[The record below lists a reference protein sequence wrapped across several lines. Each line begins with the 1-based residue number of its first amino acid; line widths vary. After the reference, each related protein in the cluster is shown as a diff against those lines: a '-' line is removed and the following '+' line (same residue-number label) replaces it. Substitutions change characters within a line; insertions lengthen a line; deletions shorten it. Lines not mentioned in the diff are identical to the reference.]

1 MESSATDL
9 SGSHDQIVSKKCN
22 TLFPAMNKYR
32 FSSRRTPS
40 FSSSSSSSFS
50 SCSSSFLSSSSCNPD
65 HHDSSPFSL
74 ATPLRFSGVPFSWE
88 HFPGIPKKLNSSKK
102 ELYSSLKRLPLPPP
116 TTTTTST
123 QKPSKKFILDNI
135 GVNVRHKNPKGHSSD
150 FAKDPF
156 FAALVECSK
165 DAHDDDD
172 EEEEEEE
179 SNASFSS
186 GAKVSRSSS
195 ERFGFVNL
203 YTSCKRTCAVSE
215 SIIHLPRPSRTSYD
229 LINRLSR

>member
-1 MESSATDL
+1 MESSATDS
-9 SGSHDQIVSKKCN
+9 SGGHDQIVSKKCN
-22 TLFPAMNKYR
+22 SLFPALNKYR

-40 FSSSSSSSFS
+40 SSSSSSSSFS

-65 HHDSSPFSL
+65 HHDSSPLSQGN
-74 ATPLRFSGVPFSWE
+74 PLRFSGVPFSWE

-102 ELYSSLKRLPLPPP
+102 ESYSSLKRLPLPPP

-123 QKPSKKFILDNI
+123 QKPSKKFIFDDI
-135 GVNVRHKNPKGHSSD
+135 GVNVRHKNPKGRSSN

-156 FAALVECSK
+156 LAALVECSK

-172 EEEEEEE
+172 DEEEEE

-215 SIIHLPRPSRTSYD
+215 SIIDRPRPSRTSYD
-229 LINRLSR
+229 PINRLFR